1 MALPQSASDRLLSTV
16 LLLSQ
21 YPILASQ
28 IRELMRQE
36 LFSQH
41 ILEPDDFKLEVQQK
55 AIQSQEREGLTDP
68 TVQEPG
74 EVWEKRKALVA
85 DDLILK
91 YNGLCFSVKELY
103 DEVMNRLSGD
113 GGTK

>member
-1 MALPQSASDRLLSTV
+1 MGKRLIVIENNATGQFAK
-16 LLLSQ
+16 LLK
-21 YPILASQ
+21 
-28 IRELMRQE
+28 REL
-36 LFSQH
+36 S
-41 ILEPDDFKLEVQQK
+41 
-55 AIQSQEREGLTDP
+55 
-68 TVQEPG
+68 
-74 EVWEKRKALVA
+74 LVA